1 MNDITIIIPI
11 LSKDLNSSELEN
23 AVNSVKACQ
32 EHYTKGKLKVLI
44 VTNPDENGPD
54 YTVFEGIEHKYILN
68 ESGNYD
74 FCSQINYAVDKVDT
88 EYFSILE
95 FDDEYRPKWF
105 KFADQY
111 HYGNEDVSIFLPI
124 NIVTDVKSQ
133 HWQYG
138 NEMPLATS
146 NTDEFGFIDME
157 MLEVWTGFNLTGAIF
172 NTEDF
177 IKVGKYKPSIKIA
190 FNYELM
196 LRMAD
201 RKLKMFVVPKEG
213 YTHIIGRSGSL
224 TESYNKEIPAEDVK
238 LWFELAKREHTYDHD
253 RNKGVT
259 IGKKVKLT

>member
-54 YTVFEGIEHKYILN
+54 YTVFEGIKYKYILN